1 MFKHFL
7 ITRFNLRQPDWKTTK
22 NNVPVLTEE
31 WHKNRFELFVK
42 YCFYSVAAQTNKD
55 FEWLVFFDTTTPKKY
70 KLIIDEL
77 DKKLVNFKPFFVE
90 GMEQFLPGIKSYVS
104 NFNQEYIITS
114 RIDNDDCLSKDYID
128 AVQKQFNQQNFTAI
142 DFIDGYTIQTSPN
155 IKIGKRFDQYNP
167 FISLIEKNDDPKT
180 VWAIRHSH
188 WKREKNIVQIR
199 NHRTWA
205 AVIHQENKINA
216 FVGYDDVNLT
226 EFFKD
231 FIIDPSE
238 VTKLKNEA
246 IPYIEWKKESKRN
259 HISSYW
265 NYTFKNIK
273 KKLGVYKFK

>member
-7 ITRFNLRQPDWKTTK
+7 ITRFNLRQPDWKSTK
-22 NNVPVLTEE
+22 NNVPVLTDK
-31 WHKNRFELFVK
+31 WHENRFELFIK
-42 YCFYSVAAQTNKD
+42 YCFHSIAEQTNKN
-55 FEWLVFFDTTTPKKY
+55 FEWLVFFDTTTPEKY
-70 KLIIDEL
+70 KIVISEL
-77 DKKLVNFKPFFVE
+77 EAKLVNFKPIFVD

-104 NFNQEYIITS
+104 NFNQDYIITS
-114 RIDNDDCLSKDYID
+114 RIDNDDCISKDYID
-128 AVQKQFNQQNFTAI
+128 AVQKQFNKQKFTAI
-142 DFIDGYTIQTSPN
+142 DFIDGYTIQTSPD

-167 FISLIEKNDDPKT
+167 FISLIEKNDAPKT

-199 NHRTWA
+199 NHRTWT

-216 FVGYDDVNLT
+216 FVGYGEVELS

-238 VTKLKNEA
+238 EAKLKEEA
-246 IPYIEWKKESKRN
+246 IPFTEWRKQSIGN
-259 HISSYW
+259 SISSYW
-265 NYTFKNIK
+265 NFTFKNIK

>member
-22 NNVPVLTEE
+22 NNIPVLTEE
-31 WHKNRFELFVK
+31 WHRNRFELFIK
-42 YCFYSVAAQTNKD
+42 YCFHSVSNQTNKD
-55 FEWLVFFDTTTPKKY
+55 FEWLVYFDTTTPKKY
-70 KLIIDEL
+70 KLVIDEL
-77 DKKLVNFKPFFVE
+77 DEKLTNFKPIFVD

-188 WKREKNIVQIR
+188 WKREKNIVQIK
-199 NHRTWA
+199 NHRTWT

-216 FVGYDDVNLT
+216 FVGYDDVNLS
-226 EFFKD
+226 EFFKN
-231 FIIDPSE
+231 FIIDPTE
-238 VTKLKNEA
+238 VAKLKNEA
-246 IPYIEWKKESKRN
+246 IPHAKWKKESKRN